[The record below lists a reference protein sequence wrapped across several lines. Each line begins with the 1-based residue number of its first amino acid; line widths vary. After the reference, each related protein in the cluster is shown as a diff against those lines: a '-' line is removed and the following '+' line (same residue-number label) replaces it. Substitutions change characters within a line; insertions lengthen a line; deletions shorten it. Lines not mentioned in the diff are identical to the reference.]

1 MYFTTT
7 TCFQEL
13 VLTCSKMWGLHLL
26 DIQPISKGNFEKAEV
41 DAPAVLINFSS
52 MPEGELPG

>member
-1 MYFTTT
+1 
-7 TCFQEL
+7 
-13 VLTCSKMWGLHLL
+13 MWGLHLL